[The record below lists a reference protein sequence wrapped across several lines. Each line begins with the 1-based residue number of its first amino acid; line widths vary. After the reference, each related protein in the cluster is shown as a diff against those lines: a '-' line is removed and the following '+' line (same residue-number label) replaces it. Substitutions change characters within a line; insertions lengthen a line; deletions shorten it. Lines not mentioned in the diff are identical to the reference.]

1 MLGSVTCN
9 HLLLRELILHDPL
22 LHIYVFHGGNFK
34 VLQSG
39 RDLLFPL
46 RVIKLVAREF
56 PDQEPVSRFFMRPQ
70 LTFCKNSFSVTFVSC
85 GQIRT
90 HFYSCHDSLVVLT
103 CAKSSLILPLFCKVT
118 TTFIFSRFRQWA
130 KKAVVKWVFDA
141 FRWNTKWNSIHASLA
156 WVIFFEY
163 IKQLWQS

>member
-9 HLLLRELILHDPL
+9 HLLRELILHDPS
-22 LHIYVFHGGNFK
+22 LHIYVFHGGDFK

-70 LTFCKNSFSVTFVSC
+70 LTFCKNSFSVT
-85 GQIRT
+85 
-90 HFYSCHDSLVVLT
+90 
-103 CAKSSLILPLFCKVT
+103 LF
-118 TTFIFSRFRQWA
+118 R
-130 KKAVVKWVFDA
+130 VVKSDGTRNGTQFMPA
-141 FRWNTKWNSIHASLA
+141 LRG
-156 WVIFFEY
+156 
-163 IKQLWQS
+163 